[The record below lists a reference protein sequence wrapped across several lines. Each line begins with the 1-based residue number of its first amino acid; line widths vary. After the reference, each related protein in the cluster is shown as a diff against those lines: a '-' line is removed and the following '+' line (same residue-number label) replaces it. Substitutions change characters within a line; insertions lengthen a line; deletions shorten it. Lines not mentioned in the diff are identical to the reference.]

1 MTQLILLVGGNA
13 KNSEEEKIF
22 NKYQKRIL
30 WPLKV
35 IEVKNTKELKD
46 LFIKK
51 KKDIDCWI
59 LLDEKGQDL
68 SSKDF
73 AFFLQKKIELHQ
85 QIGFIIGVDTGVV
98 GEIKEQV
105 HEKISFGKKTWP
117 HLLVRVL
124 LIEQIYRA
132 QQILNHHP
140 YHKE

>member
-30 WPLKV
+30 WPLKIV
-35 IEVKNTKELKD
+35 EVKNTKELKD

-51 KKDIDCWI
+51 KKDISCWI

-98 GEIKEQV
+98 DEIKEQV